1 MKKKYVIFLCVLVAV
16 TFSLVTYFTTGY
28 FTKTSNN
35 GRIYVD
41 KDEYDFLMQYFEI
54 GNISD
59 IVAREYYKDV
69 DEAEITSGALSGS
82 INILNDGY
90 SKYYPEEDY
99 SWFDDTLEGS
109 YIGQGLML
117 EKDEKT
123 GYYSWKFE
131 FIN

>member
-28 FTKTSNN
+28 FMKTSNN
-35 GRIYVD
+35 GRIYVE

-69 DEAEITSGALSGS
+69 DEAEITSGALSRAVSAKSTGS
-82 INILNDGY
+82 EP
-90 SKYYPEEDY
+90 S
-99 SWFDDTLEGS
+99 SWIARG
-109 YIGQGLML
+109 
-117 EKDEKT
+117 
-123 GYYSWKFE
+123 
-131 FIN
+131 